1 MNAAFL
7 FAHESGLGKHTKT
20 RKMLTYYKMIYRN
33 QCLDRLYLPRSEGGI
48 GLVEINGAFRATMV
62 GLGQY
67 LISNTDPLMKAV
79 TKQHRDTL
87 PQNISIV
94 KMAKNFGGDI
104 IEDPPDTDNKTP
116 ATAQGQFK
124 RKVYGLQDKQIRLDR
139 WKGHLRAGYF
149 PQELEKCYI
158 DKKASLSWLRNGRLG
173 FDGERV
179 IIAAQDQGLVTN
191 GFKKMA
197 RMTTNDKCRFC
208 KDAVESPLHLM
219 SACPILLADGHY
231 TARHNRVCSYLH
243 WRICS
248 AYGIPTK
255 QVWEHEPQQVTATDQ
270 VYITYDKPIV
280 LGRYVDGGAIKP
292 DIIVWD
298 KEKKTAKVIEVT
310 VPNDYGLNAAER
322 KKVTKYQDL
331 KNDLRNTW
339 ELDEIEILPVVIGVT
354 GLIKDNFTEILRKI
368 PGSPNVEET
377 QLQAVKGTVTLLK
390 RALSHTEL

>member
-1 MNAAFL
+1 
-7 FAHESGLGKHTKT
+7 
-20 RKMLTYYKMIYRN
+20 
-33 QCLDRLYLPRSEGGI
+33 
-48 GLVEINGAFRATMV
+48 
-62 GLGQY
+62 
-67 LISNTDPLMKAV
+67 
-79 TKQHRDTL
+79 
-87 PQNISIV
+87 
-94 KMAKNFGGDI
+94 
-104 IEDPPDTDNKTP
+104 
-116 ATAQGQFK
+116 
-124 RKVYGLQDKQIRLDR
+124 
-139 WKGHLRAGYF
+139 
-149 PQELEKCYI
+149 
-158 DKKASLSWLRNGRLG
+158 
-173 FDGERV
+173 
-179 IIAAQDQGLVTN
+179 
-191 GFKKMA
+191 
-197 RMTTNDKCRFC
+197 MTINDKCRFC

-243 WRICS
+243 WKICS

-280 LGRYVDGGAIKP
+280 LDRYVDGGAIKP
-292 DIIVWD
+292 DIVVWD